1 MPIIIQSES
10 GAQLVS
16 PIRFSREEELEKVLM
31 DHPEL
36 LQDDNEAEDERATT
50 IKFVFRQLGLPEWAD
65 KLDLL
70 FVSSDGLPIVVEVKL
85 GENAEARRAVIGQAI
100 DYLSALTSLTVDE
113 LDERVGGRLEQVLQE
128 LARDDDQEFEHLW
141 REVGSHLRAGE
152 ARLVVALDD
161 APPALERIFRFLTD
175 AWPKLDVQL
184 LTVQQYPDKAGK
196 IFVSRT
202 RVNSASAR
210 GSSNSGREPGEP
222 LPQLVAVFKAYNEA
236 PNDAPAIGNARH
248 YRMVRVAVGPR
259 LLHYNF
265 SQRTHIII
273 VAFHGDANDPIIR
286 RVASELDGKAV
297 QGEKL
302 VWEPDWRGG
311 GGRLAARF
319 PLETPPQT
327 VAAAMRDLISLT
339 RAAVDASLMQH
350 TS

>member
-1 MPIIIQSES
+1 
-10 GAQLVS
+10 
-16 PIRFSREEELEKVLM
+16 
-31 DHPEL
+31 
-36 LQDDNEAEDERATT
+36 
-50 IKFVFRQLGLPEWAD
+50 
-65 KLDLL
+65 
-70 FVSSDGLPIVVEVKL
+70 
-85 GENAEARRAVIGQAI
+85 
-100 DYLSALTSLTVDE
+100 
-113 LDERVGGRLEQVLQE
+113 
-128 LARDDDQEFEHLW
+128 
-141 REVGSHLRAGE
+141 
-152 ARLVVALDD
+152 
-161 APPALERIFRFLTD
+161 
-175 AWPKLDVQL
+175 LDVQL